1 MSIYSAASVAALGVI
16 YAATGAIGMAHR
28 LPGSEPLRQ
37 VDPFLAILELL
48 LLLVAP
54 ALVVTMAAVYRYAAP
69 ERKIHGLAAL
79 AFMIAYATVTFTT
92 HFVSLSF
99 GRQAATGAS
108 GNLAWLIGLNNW
120 PSIAMAADLLAWDFL
135 LGLSLLFAAAV
146 FRSGRLERWT
156 RMGLIA
162 AGALCTAATL
172 GPLLGRMQLQ
182 FLGIFGYAFL
192 LPALCVLIALVFAR
206 AGQAA
211 DSALAL

>member
-1 MSIYSAASVAALGVI
+1 MDTYSAASVAALGVI

-28 LPGSEPLRQ
+28 LPGSW
-37 VDPFLAILELL
+37 A
-48 LLLVAP
+48 
-54 ALVVTMAAVYRYAAP
+54 
-69 ERKIHGLAAL
+69 
-79 AFMIAYATVTFTT
+79 
-92 HFVSLSF
+92 
-99 GRQAATGAS
+99 
-108 GNLAWLIGLNNW
+108 
-120 PSIAMAADLLAWDFL
+120 
-135 LGLSLLFAAAV
+135 
-146 FRSGRLERWT
+146 